1 MAKAQELLY
10 AVVGVGDLAI
20 EKARNASKYAD
31 RKKTQ
36 KFYKDLVKR
45 GHALSNGIRNAGPTK
60 QAAAQTKAARTQVK
74 AAATSVRK
82 AVRANAKATKS
93 AANKTSAA
101 S

>member
-10 AVVGVGDLAI
+10 AVVGVGDLAF
-20 EKARNASKYAD
+20 EKARNASKFAD
-31 RKKTQ
+31 RETTQ
-36 KFYKDLVKR
+36 KFYKDLVNR
-45 GHALSNGIRNAGPTK
+45 GRTLSTGIRKSGPTK

-82 AVRANAKATKS
+82 AMRANAKATKS